1 MPRFNKENMIAELDR
16 FGKTYKYPVF
26 VTVSVQNGILG
37 AKPIIRHGYAA
48 ISDDHFLLIVDYESA
63 DSEEAVCHRLPVTG
77 MSSVR
82 VRKADKMNIFTVRLK
97 GITSES
103 KKYRIKVTVAG
114 TEVENG
120 LPDQVENCAKF
131 VERFRKWSGEI

>member
-1 MPRFNKENMIAELDR
+1 MPKFNKENMAAELDR

-26 VTVSVQNGILG
+26 VTISVQNGILG
-37 AKPIIRHGYAA
+37 SKLIIRHGYAA
-48 ISDDHFLLIVDYESA
+48 ISDDHFLLIADYESA
-63 DSEEAVCHRLPVTG
+63 DSEKIIYHRLPVTG

-82 VRKADKMNIFTVRLK
+82 VRKADKMNIFTVRIK

-103 KKYRIKVTVAG
+103 IKYKIKVTVTG

-120 LPDQVENCAKF
+120 LPDQVENCTGF
-131 VERFRKWSGEI
+131 VDRFRKWSGEI